1 MSYDLVIRNGVVVD
15 GSGLG
20 AYRADVGVVG
30 ERIATIGRIRQ
41 RGTTEID
48 AEGYAV
54 TPGFIDLHTHLDAQV
69 FWDPL
74 GANSCWQGVTTALMG
89 NCGFTLAPSSAE
101 HKALVVRN
109 LERAEDISGKAM
121 AAGIDWTWTTF
132 AEYLDAVDRLPKG
145 INYAAN
151 LGHSALRTYVM
162 GERAFEQQASDDD
175 LRAMTAE
182 LSAGLRAGAFGFTTS
197 RTQHHMTSDDR
208 PVASRLATW
217 DEVVT
222 LIEVM
227 GELGAGIFQ
236 WVEDPPEPDVAAR
249 RRAEIVDLAVRTG
262 VPIFSP
268 ATSNAERAL
277 TLIDECVA
285 AGGRMVGLAHCR
297 GIGFM
302 SSIRTQLPFDTL
314 EAWKPFRRLPVD
326 EQLRVL
332 GDEPETKAALVEAAL
347 RGPYIRTFGGEA
359 RPPEFERMRVLD
371 APTPPNPTVA
381 EEAAR
386 RGVDPVTAMIDLS
399 LESDGRQFFVQTSS
413 PFDYDDVGRILRHPH
428 TVMAFSDSGAHVS
441 QISDSSIQTHLLA
454 HWVRQRGEFSFEEAI
469 RMLTLAP
476 ARAAGFHD
484 RGMVREGLIADLN
497 VIDPDTVGPAMP
509 TVVHDLPAGEKRI
522 EQRAT
527 GIAATVV
534 AGAVTVRHGEHTGHL
549 PGRLLRN
556 HLARR

>member
-1 MSYDLVIRNGVVVD
+1 MSYDLVIRNGMVVD
-15 GSGLG
+15 GSGIG

-30 ERIATIGRIRQ
+30 DRIATIGGIRE
-41 RGTTEID
+41 RGTAEID
-48 AEGYAV
+48 AEGHAV
-54 TPGFIDLHTHLDAQV
+54 TPGFIDLHTHYDAQV

-101 HKALVVRN
+101 HKGLVVRN

-132 AEYLDAVDRLPKG
+132 AEYLDAVDRQPKG

-151 LGHSALRTYVM
+151 IGHSALRTYVM
-162 GERAFEQQASDDD
+162 GERAFTDAATDED
-175 LRAMTAE
+175 LAEMAAE
-182 LSAGLRAGAFGFTTS
+182 LADAIRAGAFGFTTS

-208 PVASRLATW
+208 PVASRLAEW
-217 DEVVT
+217 SEVVA
-222 LIEVM
+222 LLGVL
-227 GELGAGIFQ
+227 GELGAGVFQ
-236 WVEDPPEPDVAAR
+236 WVEDPPEPDRAAE
-249 RRAEIVDLAVRTG
+249 RRAEIVDVAVRTG
-262 VPIFSP
+262 VPIFTP
-268 ATSNAERAL
+268 AIANAERSL
-277 TLIDECVA
+277 KLIDECIA
-285 AGGRMVGLAHCR
+285 AGGRMTGLAHCR

-302 SSIRTQLPFDTL
+302 SSLRTQLPFDTL
-314 EAWKPFRRLPVD
+314 PAWKAFRSLPVD

-332 GDEPETKAALVEAAL
+332 REEPETRVSLVDAAL
-347 RGPYIRTFGGEA
+347 RGPYVNTFGGQA
-359 RPPEFERMRVLD
+359 RPPEFDRMKVLD
-371 APTPPNPTVA
+371 APTPPNPTVT
-381 EEAAR
+381 EVAAQ
-386 RGVDPVTAMIDLS
+386 RGVDPVTAMIELT
-399 LESDGRQFFVQTSS
+399 LESDGRQFFSQTSS
-413 PFDYDDVGRILRHPH
+413 PFDYDDVGTILRHPH
-428 TVMAFSDSGAHVS
+428 TVMAFSDAGAHVS

-454 HWVRQRGEFSFEEAI
+454 HWVRQRGEFSFEDGI

-476 ARAAGFHD
+476 ARAGGFHD

-534 AGAVTVRHGEHTGHL
+534 GGQVTVRNGEHTGAL
-549 PGRLLRN
+549 TGRLLRPS
-556 HLARR
+556 RRM

>member
-1 MSYDLVIRNGVVVD
+1 VNYDLVIRNGTVVD

-20 AYRADVGVVG
+20 GYRADVGVVG
-30 ERIATIGRIRQ
+30 DRIATIGRIRD
-41 RGTTEID
+41 RGNVEID
-48 AEGYAV
+48 AEGQAV
-54 TPGFIDLHTHLDAQV
+54 TPGFIDLHTHFDAQV

-89 NCGFTLAPSSAE
+89 NCGFTLAPSAAE

-132 AEYLDAVDRLPKG
+132 AQYLEAVDRLPKG

-162 GERAFEQQASDDD
+162 GERAFTEQATDDD
-175 LRAMTAE
+175 LAAMASE
-182 LSAGLRAGAFGFTTS
+182 LADGIRAGAFGFSTS

-208 PVASRLATW
+208 PVASRLAAW
-217 DEVVT
+217 SEVVA
-222 LIEVM
+222 LIGVM

-236 WVEDPPEPDVAAR
+236 WVEDPPEPDSAAA
-249 RRAEIVDLAVRTG
+249 RRAEIVDVAVRTG

-268 ATSNAERAL
+268 ATNNAPRAL
-277 TLIDECVA
+277 TLIDECIA
-285 AGGRMVGLAHCR
+285 AGGRMTGLAHCR
-297 GIGFM
+297 GIGTM
-302 SSIRTQLPFDTL
+302 SSLRTQLPFDKL
-314 EAWKPFRRLPVD
+314 DAWKPFRSLPID
-326 EQLRVL
+326 DQLRVL
-332 GDEPETKAALVEAAL
+332 HNQPDIVADLVAAAL
-347 RGPYIRTFGGEA
+347 RGPYRQTFGGEA
-359 RPPEFERMRVLD
+359 RPPEFDRMRVLD
-371 APTPPNPTVA
+371 TPTPPNPTVA
-381 EEAAR
+381 EEAVR
-386 RGVDPVTAMIDLS
+386 RGVDPVTAIIELS
-399 LESDGRQFFVQTSS
+399 KETDGRQFFVQTSV
-413 PFDYDDVGRILRHPH
+413 PFDYDDVGTILRHPH

-441 QISDSSIQTHLLA
+441 QMSDSSIQTHLLA
-454 HWVRQRGEFSFEEAI
+454 HWVRQRGEFSFADGI

-534 AGAVTVRHGEHTGHL
+534 AGQLAVRNGQHTGAL
-549 PGRLLRN
+549 AGRLLRN
-556 HLARR
+556 HLAR